1 MGQMENCWTA
11 RKTKSGGKTHE
22 NYPAPSS
29 PYTAASTSEALSNRW
44 QSRRTS
50 PWLLP
55 ATWVPWGRAASITA
69 GRGWPWAAF
78 STLWPETSRPLH
90 SLLEAFFPLLWA
102 VVTGNKFGRQWPPL
116 TLEHR
121 MGWGGWGS
129 LNLMII
135 STGSKV
141 MESGLYPVGVLT
153 TTCPE
158 LGRRSPVSIL
168 KVVVF
173 PAPFTPRSPKHWKQK
188 RNRP

>member
-1 MGQMENCWTA
+1 MGQTENCWTA

-22 NYPAPSS
+22 NYPVPSS
-29 PYTAASTSEALSNRW
+29 PYTAVSTSEALSNQR

-55 ATWVPWGRAASITA
+55 APGFHGAEQPA
-69 GRGWPWAAF
+69 
-78 STLWPETSRPLH
+78 
-90 SLLEAFFPLLWA
+90 SLLEGGGPGLLSPPSGRKHQVRFIPFWRLFSPLLCA
-102 VVTGNKFGRQWPPL
+102 VVTGNKSGRQWPPL

-153 TTCPE
+153 TACPE

-173 PAPFTPRSPKHWKQK
+173 PAPFTPRSPKHWRQK